1 MTEVVGAQLV
11 EDSHGQFK
19 AFFDATEPRL
29 RAALVAAFGGETGR
43 DATAEAFRYGWE
55 HRERV
60 LIMDNPAGYLF
71 QVGRRWGRRQR
82 GRSRRQI
89 GFEVVAP
96 PSSTYE
102 PGLAGALASLSV
114 RQRQAVV
121 LVHGYGLTH
130 HEAAEL
136 LGVGR
141 SSIQNHVERGLV
153 KVRERMGAVQ

>member
-1 MTEVVGAQLV
+1 MTEMARGQLV
-11 EDSHGQFK
+11 EDSHRQFE

-29 RAALVAAFGGETGR
+29 RAALVADLGGEAGR

-55 HRERV
+55 HRATV
-60 LIMDNPAGYLF
+60 LAMDNPAGYLF

-82 GRSRRQI
+82 GRSTRQI
-89 GFEVVAP
+89 GLTVVV
-96 PSSTYE
+96 PSASRFE
-102 PGLAGALASLSV
+102 PGLAEALASLSV

-136 LGVGR
+136 LGLRR
-141 SSIQNHVERGLV
+141 SSIQNHVERGLT
-153 KVRERMGAVQ
+153 KMRDHMGAVQ

>member
-1 MTEVVGAQLV
+1 MTEVASEQLV
-11 EDSHGQFK
+11 EDSHRQFK
-19 AFFDATEPRL
+19 AFFDATEPRM

-43 DATAEAFRYGWE
+43 DAAAEAFRYGWE
-55 HRERV
+55 HRTRV
-60 LIMDNPAGYLF
+60 LAMDNPAGYLF

-89 GFEVVAP
+89 GFEIDAP

-102 PGLAGALASLSV
+102 PGLAGALESLSV

-130 HEAAEL
+130 LEAGEL
-136 LGVGR
+136 LGLGR
-141 SSIQNHVERGLV
+141 SSVQNHVERGMT

>member
-1 MTEVVGAQLV
+1 MTEVASGQLV
-11 EDSHGQFK
+11 EDSHRQFK

-29 RAALVAAFGGETGR
+29 RAALVASFGGEAGR

-55 HRERV
+55 HRTKV
-60 LIMDNPAGYLF
+60 LALDNPAGYLF

-82 GRSRRQI
+82 GRSRRQV
-89 GFEVVAP
+89 GFDVAA
-96 PSSTYE
+96 PSSPNFE
-102 PGLAGALASLSV
+102 PGLAVALESLSV

-130 HEAAEL
+130 QEAAEL

-141 SSIQNHVERGLV
+141 TSIQNHVERGLA
-153 KVRERMGAVQ
+153 KMRERMGQVQ